1 MNKNDVGS
9 AAQSTDEKLDT
20 LKGAVKGLVDQG
32 VQKVDALKNKVVEAK
47 EEAIT
52 RGSNILER
60 MTDLIKAHPIKAVA
74 VAFGAGY
81 LGMRL
86 FRR

>member
-9 AAQSTDEKLDT
+9 AAQTTDEKLDT

-32 VQKVDALKNKVVEAK
+32 VQTVDALKNKVVEAK
-47 EEAIT
+47 EGAIT
-52 RGSNILER
+52 RGSDILER
-60 MTDLIKAHPIKAVA
+60 VTDLIKAHPIKAVA
-74 VAFGAGY
+74 IAFGAGY

-86 FRR
+86 LRR

>member
-32 VQKVDALKNKVVEAK
+32 VRKVDALKNKAAEAK
-47 EEAIT
+47 EEAIA

-60 MTDLIKAHPIKAVA
+60 VTDLIKAHPIKAVA
-74 VAFGAGY
+74 VAFGVGY